1 MDVLVVDDEPLMVTL
16 ICDILAHAGYTTSQ
30 ADNGHDALA
39 YLKGAS
45 TLPCLIVMDIMMPR
59 MLGWEFRQYQLQDPR
74 LAGIPLV
81 LMGGGPG
88 FAARAT
94 SLGADFLAKPFSDAE
109 LLALVGNACG
119 PRP

>member
-1 MDVLVVDDEPLMVTL
+1 MDVLVVDDEPLSVML
-16 ICDILAHAGYTTSQ
+16 ICDILNQAGYTT
-30 ADNGHDALA
+30 AEAGNGQDALS
-39 YLKGAS
+39 YLQVAS

-59 MLGWEFRQYQLQDPR
+59 MLGWEFRQHQLQDPR

-94 SLGADFLAKPFSDAE
+94 SLGADFLAKPFTDAE